1 MSLKHD
7 SFKKIRKEK
16 NKWRLDTPEDFV
28 EMEDTF
34 LKERL
39 QSKEPTITT
48 TVRITA
54 GKAKNFNLEV
64 PKATRPMTDRMKVR
78 VFDILREDVNNKS
91 ILDLYAGAGSFGF
104 DAISRGAKS
113 CTFVDASKNANII
126 LKKNAAHTGFLIE
139 SEILK
144 EKVEDY
150 LFRVLNNEEEI
161 PVFDIIFMDP
171 PYKLFNTK
179 KTFKMESII
188 NMASQLLPGV
198 QDKDTKRWKGA
209 FILKHPKR
217 YDLDKIDLEN
227 LKIVESINVG
237 INVISF
243 FIVKTSPI
251 AK

>member
-7 SFKKIRKEK
+7 SFKKVRKEK
-16 NKWRLDTPEDFV
+16 NKWRIDTPEDFV
-28 EMEDTF
+28 QMEDTF

-54 GKAKNFNLEV
+54 GKAKNFILEV

-78 VFDILREDVNNKS
+78 VFDILREDIMNKTV
-91 ILDLYAGAGSFGF
+91 LDLYAGAGSFGF
-104 DAISRGAKS
+104 DALSRGAKK
-113 CTFVDASKNANII
+113 CTFIDASKNANFI

-139 SEILK
+139 SDIIK
-144 EKVEDY
+144 EKVEEY
-150 LFRVLNNEEEI
+150 LFRILRQEEI
-161 PVFDIIFMDP
+161 PTFDIIFMDP

-179 KTFKMESII
+179 KTFKMERII
-188 NMASQLLPGV
+188 NMASGLLPGV
-198 QDKDTKRWKGA
+198 KNKKTKRWKGA

-217 YDLDKIDLEN
+217 YDLNKIKIEN
-227 LKIVESINVG
+227 LKFVESINLG

-243 FIVKTSPI
+243 FIVK
-251 AK
+251 

>member
-16 NKWRLDTPEDFV
+16 NKWRLDTPEDFI

-54 GKAKNFNLEV
+54 GKVKNFNLEV

-78 VFDILREDVNNKS
+78 VFDILREDIVNKS

-104 DAISRGAKS
+104 EALSRGAKN

-126 LKKNAAHTGFLIE
+126 LKKNAAHTGFLVE
-139 SEILK
+139 SDILK

-150 LFRVLNNEEEI
+150 LFRLLNNEEVT
-161 PVFDIIFMDP
+161 PTFDIIFMDP

-179 KTFKMESII
+179 KTFKMEQII
-188 NMASQLLPGV
+188 NMASELLPEV
-198 QDKDTKRWKGA
+198 QDRDTKKWKGA

-217 YDLDKIDLEN
+217 YDLEKIDIKHLR
-227 LKIVESINVG
+227 LVESINLG
-237 INVISF
+237 LNVISF
-243 FIVKTSPI
+243 FIVKNI
-251 AK
+251 KI